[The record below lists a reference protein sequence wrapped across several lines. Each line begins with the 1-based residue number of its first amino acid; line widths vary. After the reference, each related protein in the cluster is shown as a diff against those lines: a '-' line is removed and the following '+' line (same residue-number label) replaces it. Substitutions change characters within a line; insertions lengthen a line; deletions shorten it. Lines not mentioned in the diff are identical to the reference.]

1 MSHCHFIP
9 PYLLARLATAHPDEE
24 TAQSGRQTLAIDARL
39 RDRRTTPAPS
49 VEGSLPPQAAQRS
62 GEDAIAVYTAGNGS
76 DLPGRVVRVSG
87 EPESGDVAVDE
98 AYAGVDGTL
107 ALYREVYSR
116 ESYDGRGAPVV
127 ATVHYEQG
135 YGTAFWDGR
144 QLVFGDGDGKVFDRF
159 TKPVDVLGHELTHAV
174 TQFTANL
181 TYQGQSG
188 ALNESLSDVFGSCL
202 KQRLLGQ
209 SAAEADWLIGEGVF
223 MPSVQGSALRSMKEP
238 GTAYDDPSL
247 GKDPQV
253 ASMDDYVETTDD
265 NGGVHTNS
273 GIPNK
278 AFYLAAAGV
287 GGSSWDGAGK
297 IWYAALTSGIGPD
310 TDFAGFAA
318 ATVAAAREVSPE
330 AESAVTQA
338 WTSVGVTPSASS
350 SGGSAPTSGAGADGV
365 VTVTR
370 SGGFAGVRQS
380 GELTLGDDPRTPEVE
395 SLLSR
400 IDLRSVAPTPPQPD
414 RFVYTFDV
422 QGEQVILGEQ
432 DLTPDLH
439 QLAHLILPP
448 RQ

>member
-9 PYLLARLATAHPDEE
+9 PYLLARLATAHPDEA
-24 TAQSGRQTLAIDARL
+24 TASSGRQTLAIDARL

-87 EPESGDVAVDE
+87 DPASGDVTVDE

-135 YGTAFWDGR
+135 YDNAFWDGR

-159 TKPVDVLGHELTHAV
+159 TKPVDVLGHAFTHAV

-188 ALNESLSDVFGSCL
+188 ALNESMSDVFGSCL

-209 SAAEADWLIGEGVF
+209 SAAEADWLIGEGIF
-223 MPSVQGSALRSMKEP
+223 MPSVQGKALRSMKEP

-253 ASMDDYVETTDD
+253 SSMDDYVETTDD

-278 AFYLAAAGV
+278 AFYLAATGV
-287 GGSSWDGAGK
+287 GGSSWDHAGR
-297 IWYAALTSGIGPD
+297 IWYAALGDPKLTS
-310 TDFAGFAA
+310 TSTFAQFATRTSA
-318 ATVAAAREVSPE
+318 QAKALFGADAQATVKAAWKGVGITAR
-330 AESAVTQA
+330 
-338 WTSVGVTPSASS
+338 
-350 SGGSAPTSGAGADGV
+350 
-365 VTVTR
+365 
-370 SGGFAGVRQS
+370 
-380 GELTLGDDPRTPEVE
+380 
-395 SLLSR
+395 
-400 IDLRSVAPTPPQPD
+400 
-414 RFVYTFDV
+414 
-422 QGEQVILGEQ
+422 
-432 DLTPDLH
+432 
-439 QLAHLILPP
+439 
-448 RQ
+448 